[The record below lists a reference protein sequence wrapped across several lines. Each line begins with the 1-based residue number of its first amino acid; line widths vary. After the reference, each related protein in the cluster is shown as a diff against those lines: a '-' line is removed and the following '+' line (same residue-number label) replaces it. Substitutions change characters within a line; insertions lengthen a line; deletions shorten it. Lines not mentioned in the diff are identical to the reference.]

1 MFCMGKAM
9 RVMQKRGL
17 EGICMKA
24 SKIPHRVKNSKNKKN
39 KRIKEC

>member
-24 SKIPHRVKNSKNKKN
+24 SKIPHRVKN
-39 KRIKEC
+39 